1 MYVLFKTG
9 MRISEFTGLTLSDL
23 DMKNR
28 TINIDHQLQKKG
40 TLVYIDTTKTYAGKR
55 VIPMTDGVY
64 EAFKNIL
71 AARPKFKVEPMID
84 GYSVFLWFDKDG
96 KPMVAMHWIDIIVFI
111 ECSFRRLLFM
121 CVDILTVAIWRSLV

>member
-55 VIPMTDGVY
+55 VIPMTDISVAEVYKDSDYSGTNFAGV
-64 EAFKNIL
+64 
-71 AARPKFKVEPMID
+71 R
-84 GYSVFLWFDKDG
+84 
-96 KPMVAMHWIDIIVFI
+96 
-111 ECSFRRLLFM
+111 
-121 CVDILTVAIWRSLV
+121 